1 MVELP
6 LCVTVGEVSL
16 FLTFD
21 EVSLFEEVQL
31 CVTYDDAPLIL
42 IQVEVMMLVTVT

>member
-21 EVSLFEEVQL
+21 EVSLFEEVPL
-31 CVTYDDAPLIL
+31 CVTYKETALIL
-42 IQVEVMMLVTVT
+42 IQFEVMMLVTVT